1 MRGREDGPAEAS
13 DPGNRRREPASR
25 GTGDRRRR
33 RKSERLHPGTII
45 AAAARAGRQH
55 WWRILGVAVPVS
67 LVGSAVEVLVDHYV
81 DPSDALLSAGATI
94 AATGVSLLGTIL
106 LAGFI
111 SRLVGMA
118 EHGRD
123 PVTFRQVVRSLP
135 WLRLL
140 GADVLVSVAALA
152 GLVLAIVPGI
162 AILTLLSVV
171 CPVIEIEDR
180 RVIAAIRRSAQLT
193 RRHIW
198 TVVLLATLPLL
209 ASGEL
214 ETIAPEPGHVGDI
227 AEFVAIHGLA
237 EGIMEAAI
245 ALVLVELCFQLI
257 DAARRD
263 ALRRS

>member
-1 MRGREDGPAEAS
+1 MRGEADDPAEAA
-13 DPGNRRREPASR
+13 DPGHRRPAPASR
-25 GTGDRRRR
+25 GAGNRKCR
-33 RKSERLHPGTII
+33 RKRERLHPGTII

-55 WWRILGVAVPVS
+55 WWRILGVAIPVS
-67 LVGSAVEVLVDHYV
+67 LASSGLEILVDHYV
-81 DPSDALLSAGATI
+81 DPSDTLLSVGATI

-123 PVTFRQVVRSLP
+123 PLTFRQVVRALP
-135 WLRLL
+135 WVRLL
-140 GADVLVSVAALA
+140 GADVLVAMAVLA
-152 GLVLAIVPGI
+152 GLVLLVIPGL

-171 CPVIEIEDR
+171 CPVIEIEDQR
-180 RVIAAIRRSAQLT
+180 IFPAMRRSAQLT

-209 ASGEL
+209 ASGEV
-214 ETIAPEPGHVGDI
+214 EAIAPEPGHAGEI
-227 AEFVAIHGLA
+227 AEFLIIRGLA
-237 EGIMEAAI
+237 EGIVEAAI

-257 DAARRD
+257 DAARR
-263 ALRRS
+263 ATT